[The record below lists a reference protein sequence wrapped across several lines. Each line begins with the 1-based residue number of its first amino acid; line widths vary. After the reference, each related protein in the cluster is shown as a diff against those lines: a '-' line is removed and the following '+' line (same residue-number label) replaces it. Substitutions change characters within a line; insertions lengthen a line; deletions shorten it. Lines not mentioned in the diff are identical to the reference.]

1 MADFVLIHGGAG
13 TAAGWSPVREH
24 LSRLGHESVAMDLPC
39 DDPEAGYEDY
49 ARSVVR
55 AASGTESPVVV
66 AHSAG
71 GFIAP
76 LVAESLGASRM
87 VLLSAMIPVP
97 GETFEAW
104 WTNTGHD
111 RRADP
116 DWEDPDLFYNGVPR
130 RLAEEDTR
138 LGESRE
144 NFPTGPW
151 PADGWPDVTT
161 KFLLC
166 RDDRLFPPEF
176 MRRVV
181 RERLGIEAEEVDGG
195 HCALL
200 SHPEEIADKLDE
212 YAKEAR
218 RER

>member
-24 LSRLGHESVAMDLPC
+24 LFRLGHESIAMDLPC
-39 DDPEAGYEDY
+39 DEQDAGYEDY
-49 ARSVVR
+49 ARSVVGV
-55 AASGTESPVVV
+55 ASGVESPLVV

-76 LVAESLGASRM
+76 PVAESLGARCM
-87 VLLSAMIPVP
+87 VLVSAMIPVP

-104 WTNTGHD
+104 WTNTGHG
-111 RRADP
+111 REVDP
-116 DWEDPDLFYNGVPR
+116 DWEDPDLFYNGVPQ

-138 LGESRE
+138 LGEGRE
-144 NFPTGPW
+144 NFPTEPW
-151 PADGWPDVTT
+151 PMDGWPEVPT

-166 RDDRLFPPEF
+166 RDDRLFPLDF

-181 RERLGIEAEEVDGG
+181 SERLGIEADETAGG
-195 HCALL
+195 HCAIL
-200 SHPEEIADKLDE
+200 SHPAEIAKKLDD
-212 YAKEAR
+212 YRKESNDV
-218 RER
+218 